1 MHFLGHVR
9 ETLGENYKG
18 KFKGWAWEALKNINK
33 AVKSSTF
40 HKRTKNHIIFQGP
53 VQFVIIKNLKNKIC
67 PHKVEVRAL
76 RVSLRLECTQLNTF
90 CTQVLRILELK

>member
-1 MHFLGHVR
+1 MFYIP
-9 ETLGENYKG
+9 TENVQSFQFQSNY
-18 KFKGWAWEALKNINK
+18 
-33 AVKSSTF
+33 VF